1 MRVFTPSG
9 TTVQTRAR
17 PANPYP
23 VQSRVAPGRSAIELL
38 ASLNGP
44 RKYKRLFDIYI
55 TNPWLF
61 ATIDL
66 LSVGLARVVLEVH
79 APDKDGNSSPIPA
92 WAAPTPG
99 RPAAS
104 ASLVDLLIEPEPG
117 KTWFEWTRD
126 MSIERKVYGNALA
139 VKECPALSVIPN
151 RLRHVPWPWVTVDLY
166 DGEIL
171 RYVITYPSGREEI
184 LLPDEVIHWGR
195 SMGRE
200 GMWGCSPSKIEA
212 LEHTVR
218 LYDAIARHLEA
229 FYKNSARL
237 SGQLKVPSNG
247 KTVRVLREEIDMLT
261 DVIQEF
267 YSGPDNAG
275 KVLAT
280 TAEWQSI
287 SADPKSAAIVELK
300 KLAREEI
307 VAVYHVP
314 PPLAGILESAI
325 KSNVVE
331 LRSQYLRDTIG
342 PEAQEFVSML
352 MVQLVRPCKPWAGL
366 VIRPDMDNPLRPDLE
381 ARASVYEQMRHVWT
395 VQEMRQMEG
404 KPPLTG
410 VRGDYAST
418 VWMPSGQV
426 PLGLI
431 QPQTQAAEYGQ
442 LPTDSDGVGD
452 VSKPAVGAPEKQDP
466 GVATAA
472 PVSIEGGSGN
482 DDTSVSKGPSR

>member
-1 MRVFTPSG
+1 MRVITPDGSA
-9 TTVQTRAR
+9 VQTRSLLAT
-17 PANPYP
+17 AHP
-23 VQSRVAPGRSAIELL
+23 VQSRVTPGRQAIELL

-44 RKYKRLFDIYI
+44 RKFKRLFDIYI

-79 APDKDGNSSPIPA
+79 EPDKDGNSSPIPA
-92 WAAPTPG
+92 WAASTPG
-99 RPAAS
+99 RPSAA
-104 ASLVDLLIEPEPG
+104 AALVDLLIEPEPG

-126 MSIERKVYGNALA
+126 MSVERKVYGNALA
-139 VKECPALSVIPN
+139 VKECGPLSVMPV

-171 RYVITYPSGREEI
+171 RYVVNYPSGREETF
-184 LLPDEVIHWGR
+184 LPDEVIHWGR

-200 GMWGCSPSKIEA
+200 GTWGCSPSKIES

-218 LYDAIARHLEA
+218 LYDAIARHLES

-237 SGQLKVPSNG
+237 SGQLKVPNSG
-247 KTVRVLREEIDMLT
+247 KTATVLKQEIDMLT
-261 DVIQEF
+261 EVIQEF

-275 KVLAT
+275 RVLAT

-287 SADPKSAAIVELK
+287 SADPKQAAIVELK

-342 PEAQEFVSML
+342 PEAQEFVAML
-352 MVQLVRPCKPWAGL
+352 MVQLVRPCKPWSGL

-381 ARASVYEQMRHVWT
+381 ARATVYEKMRHVWT

-410 VRGDYAST
+410 VSGQYAST

-426 PLGLI
+426 PLGLV
-431 QPQTQAAEYGQ
+431 QPQTQAAEYGA
-442 LPTDSDGVGD
+442 LPTDADGIGD
-452 VSKPAVGAPEKQDP
+452 VAKPVSQAPAQQDP
-466 GVATAA
+466 GADP
-472 PVSIEGGSGN
+472 PVSTEGGGN
-482 DDTSVSKGPSR
+482 DTAVPKGPSR